1 MKIRILA
8 VITALMLLFS
18 LTVSATSYEY
28 NISPGEDFTCV
39 SYGDDMTDIAQ
50 KLNMTADE
58 LNTYFNKN
66 GLLYLAVSDDT
77 STQIRLSAFTDNFSS
92 TVCDISHLNE
102 EQLNEFMN
110 SISDNGETGC
120 TITDN
125 NGRKYV
131 TVTNTLN
138 DSGGVYTVT
147 QYVTICDSKTFYLSC
162 YNNGTETSEQVKNI
176 FNNFSLNSVT
186 TEKSGFDIKF
196 LFIVAGIVI
205 FLGLAVVTVISI
217 IKNRNKTTPPTD

>member
-1 MKIRILA
+1 
-8 VITALMLLFS
+8 MLLFS
-18 LTVSATSYEY
+18 LTVNATSYEY

-58 LNTYFNKN
+58 LNAYFNKN

-110 SISDNGETGC
+110 SISDNVETGC

-186 TEKSGFDIKF
+186 TEKGGFDIKF
-196 LFIVAGIVI
+196 VFIVAGIVL

-217 IKNRNKTTPPTD
+217 IKNRNKPTPPTDQY

>member
-1 MKIRILA
+1 
-8 VITALMLLFS
+8 MLLFS

-58 LNTYFNKN
+58 LNAYFSKN

-110 SISDNGETGC
+110 SISDNGETDC

-147 QYVTICDSKTFYLSC
+147 QYVTICDRKTFYLSC

-186 TEKSGFDIKF
+186 TEKGGFDIKF
-196 LFIVAGIVI
+196 VFIAAGIVI

-217 IKNRNKTTPPTD
+217 IKNRNKPTPLTD

>member
-1 MKIRILA
+1 
-8 VITALMLLFS
+8 MLLFS

-28 NISPGEDFTCV
+28 NISPGEDFTCI

-58 LNTYFNKN
+58 LNAYFNKN

-110 SISDNGETGC
+110 SISDNIETGC

-186 TEKSGFDIKF
+186 TEKGGFDIKF
-196 LFIVAGIVI
+196 VFIVAGILL

-217 IKNRNKTTPPTD
+217 IKNRNKPTPLTDQY

>member
-18 LTVSATSYEY
+18 LTVNATSYEY

-58 LNTYFNKN
+58 LNAYFNKN

-110 SISDNGETGC
+110 SISDNVETDC

-196 LFIVAGIVI
+196 VFIVAGIVI

-217 IKNRNKTTPPTD
+217 IRNHNKPALPTD

>member
-58 LNTYFNKN
+58 LNAYFSKN

-110 SISDNGETGC
+110 SISDNGETDC

-147 QYVTICDSKTFYLSC
+147 QYVTICDRKTFYLSC

-186 TEKSGFDIKF
+186 TEKGGFDIKF
-196 LFIVAGIVI
+196 VFIAAGIVI

-217 IKNRNKTTPPTD
+217 IKNRNKPTPLTD

>member
-18 LTVSATSYEY
+18 LTVSAASYEY

-58 LNTYFNKN
+58 LNAYFNKN

-110 SISDNGETGC
+110 SISDNVETGC

-186 TEKSGFDIKF
+186 TEKGGFDIKF
-196 LFIVAGIVI
+196 VFIAAGIVI
-205 FLGLAVVTVISI
+205 FLGLAVVTVIGIVKKS
-217 IKNRNKTTPPTD
+217 K

>member
-1 MKIRILA
+1 
-8 VITALMLLFS
+8 MLLFS
-18 LTVSATSYEY
+18 FDISAASYEY
-28 NISPGEDFTCV
+28 NLSPGEDFVCV

-58 LNTYFNKN
+58 LNTYFSKN

-92 TVCDISHLNE
+92 AVCDISHLNE

-110 SISDNGETGC
+110 SISDNDETGC
-120 TITDN
+120 TLIEN

-147 QYVTICDSKTFYLSC
+147 QYVTICDNKTFYLSC
-162 YNNGTETSEQVKNI
+162 YNDGTETSEQVKNI
-176 FNNFSLNSVT
+176 FDKFSLNSVT
-186 TEKSGFDIKF
+186 TEKNNLDVTFV
-196 LFIVAGIVI
+196 FIIAGILI
-205 FLGLAVVTVISI
+205 FTALATVTVISI
-217 IKNRNKTTPPTD
+217 VKKSK

>member
-1 MKIRILA
+1 
-8 VITALMLLFS
+8 MLLFS
-18 LTVSATSYEY
+18 LTVNATSYEY

-58 LNTYFNKN
+58 LNAYFNKN

-110 SISDNGETGC
+110 SISDNVETDC

-196 LFIVAGIVI
+196 VFIVAGIVI

-217 IKNRNKTTPPTD
+217 IRNHNKPALPTD

>member
-18 LTVSATSYEY
+18 LTVSAASYEY
-28 NISPGEDFTCV
+28 NLSTGDDFTCV
-39 SYGDDMTDIAQ
+39 GYGDDMTDIAQ

-58 LNTYFNKN
+58 LNAYFNKN

-92 TVCDISHLNE
+92 AVCDISHLNE

-110 SISDNGETGC
+110 SISDNSETGC
-120 TITDN
+120 TVTDN

-186 TEKSGFDIKF
+186 TEKNGFAIKF
-196 LFIVAGIVI
+196 VFITAGIVL
-205 FLGLAVVTVISI
+205 FLGLAVFTVIGIVKKS
-217 IKNRNKTTPPTD
+217 K

>member
-1 MKIRILA
+1 
-8 VITALMLLFS
+8 MLLFS
-18 LTVSATSYEY
+18 LTVSAASYEY
-28 NISPGEDFTCV
+28 NLSTGDDFTCV
-39 SYGDDMTDIAQ
+39 GYGDDMTDIAQ

-58 LNTYFNKN
+58 LNAYFNKN

-92 TVCDISHLNE
+92 AVCDISHLNE

-110 SISDNGETGC
+110 SISDNSETGC
-120 TITDN
+120 TVTDN

-186 TEKSGFDIKF
+186 TEKNGFAIKF
-196 LFIVAGIVI
+196 VFITAGIVL
-205 FLGLAVVTVISI
+205 FLGLAVFTVIGIVKKS
-217 IKNRNKTTPPTD
+217 K

>member
-1 MKIRILA
+1 
-8 VITALMLLFS
+8 MLLFS